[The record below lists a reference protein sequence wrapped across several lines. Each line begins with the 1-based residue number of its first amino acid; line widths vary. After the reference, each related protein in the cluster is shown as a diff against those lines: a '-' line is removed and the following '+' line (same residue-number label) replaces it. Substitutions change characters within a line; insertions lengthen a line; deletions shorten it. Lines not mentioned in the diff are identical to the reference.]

1 MPIRKNSSINY
12 IVFDTWLGH
21 SERFAGKFGIPTLN
35 IKDADLLTDN
45 DLFIMATRCQNF
57 GEIPTRTEFLL
68 QARGHQCIGSLVN
81 GNKHWGEDFGAS
93 AEKMAERY
101 NIPNILIYEWGGTQD
116 DVKYVTRWLEEWES
130 DYARNNKK

>member
-1 MPIRKNSSINY
+1 MPTRISNSINY

-21 SERFAGKFGIPTLN
+21 SERFARKFGIPTLD

-45 DLFIMATRCQNF
+45 DLFIMATRCQNL

-68 QARGHQCIGSLVN
+68 QARGHQCVGSLVN
-81 GNKHWGEDFGAS
+81 GNKHWGEYFGAS

-101 NIPNILIYEWGGTQD
+101 NVPNILIYEGNGTPD
-116 DVKYVTRWLEEWES
+116 DVKYVIRWLEEWES
-130 DYARNNKK
+130 DYAKNNKK